1 MASYNPINGD
11 LLNEMIRLQK
21 KYVNE
26 INDADEIRRL
36 YNGRPT
42 TTECKCLQKAADYKS
57 QLVDI
62 SKGSGDHYIKHINDL
77 NDVNKRIKKLRSEL
91 EPDKDSTYR
100 SSLNSSG
107 SASKKGSSAAGD
119 KDSADNSTEKN
130 TVQNN
135 DNDEDEI
142 KTDEWYQEKP
152 KHSFEDVSGMDS
164 VKEKLKTCMIE
175 SELEKLAKRL
185 KMNVLNSFFFVG
197 PPGCG
202 KTYIIKA
209 FVNELMTLKN
219 YKYLYLDCSQ
229 IITKYVG
236 DSEKIVK
243 KLFEEAVKAAP
254 CILFIDEIDGMCKN
268 RAIPS
273 LPEYASSL
281 TTAFLTSYNIIN
293 ESDKN
298 IIFIGATNYPRNVD
312 EAMLDRVEVIYVGL
326 PDRDGRIRAFS
337 DAFAAK
343 SDDPFDFLIRFETSL
358 TAEYM
363 ADCTKGYNYRDIKRV
378 VENIKKE
385 VFNELAN
392 KLYSNLK
399 KYTAEEFVEI
409 IIDRLNNGEYK
420 LKKSTFDTVISNFIP
435 SNKNKIIAEIKDWME
450 EIRSNDESTGE
461 SSFPNIS
468 DHPDFI
474 DSTVNEE
481 SDEQAPSDY
490 ESSEI

>member
-1 MASYNPINGD
+1 MASYNPINEG

-21 KYVNE
+21 KYIDE
-26 INDADEIRRL
+26 INNADEIRRL
-36 YNGRPT
+36 YNGKPT
-42 TTECKCLQKAADYKS
+42 AIECQCLQKAADYKS
-57 QLVDI
+57 RLVDI
-62 SKGSGDHYIKHINDL
+62 SKGSGDHYIKHMNDL

-91 EPDKDSTYR
+91 EPGRNSTR
-100 SSLNSSG
+100 NSSLNSSG
-107 SASKKGSSAAGD
+107 SAAANKNSSGDSSAE
-119 KDSADNSTEKN
+119 NKN
-130 TVQNN
+130 TAQNN

-152 KHSFEDVSGMDS
+152 KYSFEDVSGMDN

-175 SELEKLAKRL
+175 SELERLAKRL

-209 FVNELMTLKN
+209 FVNELMTRKN

-268 RAIPS
+268 RSIPS

-337 DAFAAK
+337 DAFSAK
-343 SDDPFDFLIRFETSL
+343 SDDPFDFLIKFETSL

-363 ADCTKGYNYRDIKRV
+363 ADRTNGYNYRDIKRV
-378 VENIKKE
+378 VENVKKE
-385 VFNELAN
+385 VFNDLAN
-392 KLYSNLK
+392 KLYANMK

-409 IIDRLNNGEYK
+409 IIDCLNNGEYK
-420 LKKSTFDTVISNFIP
+420 LKKSTFDNVISNFIP
-435 SNKNKIIAEIKDWME
+435 SNKNKIIADIKNWME
-450 EIRSNDESTGE
+450 EVRSNDESTGE

-468 DHPDFI
+468 NHPDFI
-474 DSTVNEE
+474 GSEE
-481 SDEQAPSDY
+481 SDEISGYNIQ
-490 ESSEI
+490 ES